1 MSATA
6 AGGTTR
12 LELTAAQRGLWYAQQ
27 LDPDNVVLNI
37 AHYLDVPGEIDAAAY
52 RTAWATAI
60 SEVDALHATFG
71 EDADGPFQLVADG
84 VDWELQ
90 QIDLRDDADPEDAA
104 RAWMERDLRSPVDL
118 SAPPLFAIALLRVAD
133 DRTFCY
139 QRIHHLALDGYGAT
153 LAMLRVNVV
162 YNALVNGVEPD
173 EPFTGPLVDLVDDDR
188 SYRASDRTEDREFWT
203 EQLGDHPSPT
213 LLADP
218 PQGLPNRLSRC
229 TRDVPADAAEALAA
243 AAKAMKVSRS
253 SLLIAAFAAYLHRFT
268 GERDVVL
275 GLPVTARRGKVAKSV
290 PGMVSNIVP
299 LRLDVRPETPVTDL
313 AAQVSTRVRA
323 LLRHQRY
330 RPEDVRAD
338 LGLGRDARLA
348 GPTINILPI
357 EGTLDF
363 GGHAGTLHN
372 LSVGPVDDMS
382 VVVSRAP
389 DGQGLRIDVDVNP
402 DLYDAAALEG
412 HLTRFLITL
421 DAVARD
427 HDSTVGAIRVSSEA
441 DRDVLGDATH
451 GVAVDVVQRTVLD
464 FFESQVVRTPDATAL
479 VATDSQSTFNEL
491 DRRANRLARL
501 LMAHGAGPGAAVAVA
516 LPRRSQFAISL
527 AATHKSGAVVMP
539 VDPDYPPER
548 VRQML
553 DDVAP
558 QVVITDSSVA
568 ERLPELP
575 EGATELVLDDPDVVA
590 DVLGRSNDPVTDAER
605 GGRVEADDPA
615 YVVYTSGS
623 TGRPKGIVVQHRS
636 LVNLFASHSSELF
649 PPARAAVGGR
659 PLRVA
664 HVTPVSFDAGWDP
677 VLWLI
682 GGHELHLVDERTM
695 ADPEALVQFLVT
707 HEIDFVETT
716 PTYMEQLVSAGL
728 LGDAGDSV
736 RVVALGGE
744 AVGRELWD
752 LLASREDLLAFNLF
766 GPAESTV
773 DVVTARIENHET
785 PVIGR
790 PVANARAY
798 VLDTGLQMKPV
809 GAAGELYLAGAGL
822 ARSYLGQPGRTA
834 ERFVADPYGGPGD
847 RMYRTGDVARWRAD
861 GVLEF
866 VERVDD
872 QVKVRGFRVELGEIE
887 ARLGE
892 RDDVRAAAVVVREND
907 GVQHLVAY
915 VAGDAATL
923 TPASL
928 RETVAAAVP
937 AYMVPALYVVLP
949 EMPLTPN
956 GKLDREALPSPTGE
970 ETAAGAGREPQ
981 TPQEQLLAGLFAET
995 LGLPRVG
1002 VDDDFFDLGGH
1013 SLLATRLV
1021 SRIRSAAGAELPIR
1035 TLFDHPT
1042 VAGLAREL
1050 AGAATGRAGLRPM
1063 TRPDEL
1069 PLSFAQRRLWF
1080 LNQLD
1085 PGDAAYNI
1093 PAVLR
1098 LRGGLDVEALESAVH
1113 DVVARHE
1120 TLRTTFPAV
1129 DGEPHQVVA
1138 GTDDVVLDVPTDDLE
1153 DAPADGPG
1161 CVDDVLRRETT
1172 RGFDLT
1178 EDLPIRVR
1186 LLRLGESEHVLSM
1199 VVHHIAGDGWS
1210 LGPLAA
1216 DLAVAYGARV
1226 ADGVPPDWSP
1236 LPVQYADYT
1245 LWQRELLG
1253 EEDDPASEI
1262 TRQLDHWSRQL
1273 AGLPTEINL
1282 PRDRRRP
1289 REPVAAP
1296 QGVDARVPVDLDPDL
1311 RDALV
1316 TLARAHDVSLFMVVE
1331 AALAALLGRLGAG
1344 TDVAIGVPVAGRTDE
1359 ALDSLVGFFVNT
1371 LVLRNDLAGDPT
1383 FDELVDRVKTTALDA
1398 YAHQDVPFERVVEEV
1413 SPERSLTRH
1422 PLFQVMLA
1430 FQNNAPVDLAL
1441 PGLDVSV
1448 DAAAGPAGAKFD
1460 LSVDLGEVERADG
1473 RTTIG
1478 GAVEYDPVLFD
1489 DATVRDLVVRLE
1501 RLLAAVAADPG
1512 ARIGA
1517 ADLLDDAERA
1527 AALAATD
1534 RRDHAHRGTVVEAF
1548 AATAA
1553 ARPGD
1558 LAVRAGDGEL
1568 SFADLDA
1575 RSAGLAAV
1583 LLDAGYAGQRVGV
1596 ALPRGTDLVV
1606 TLLAVLRAGAVYLPI
1621 DLEYPRARIEHI
1633 LTDADPLTV
1642 LTVGASADRLPE
1654 GTPTL
1659 LLDDDKTRRLL
1670 ADVPADAT
1678 LPNVAPEDPAYLT
1691 YTSGSTG
1698 RPKGVLVDHG
1708 ALGNLHA
1715 HQRRTLHEP
1724 TGERLGRRARMAH
1737 TTAVSFDAAWDP
1749 VLWLVSGHE
1758 LHLVDDDTRR
1768 DPEAL
1773 VALVRDR
1780 GIDAVETTPSY
1791 VQALLTEGLGDT
1803 GLSLVL
1809 LGGEAVGATLWRE
1822 LRAHPTLRGVNLYGP
1837 TEACVDT
1844 VVADLADHDSP
1855 VLGQPVDGVAAHV
1868 LDATLRPVPAG
1879 VPGELYLS
1887 GTALAR
1893 GYAGRAA
1900 QTAERFVADPY
1911 GAPGSRMYRTGDL
1924 ARRTRHGV
1932 LEFVGR
1938 VDDQVKVRGFRVE
1951 LGEIESVL
1959 AEVPG
1964 VAAAA
1969 VAVHTDPSGAGRL
1982 AAWVVPDP
1990 GHDADTDTVRAAAA
2004 RTLPDYM
2011 VPVAWSTLDALP
2023 LTPNGKL
2030 DRDALPTADVTLGGG
2045 RPAGTEEEQD
2055 LARLFAEVLGLQ
2067 EPPPVDVG
2075 FFDLGG
2081 HSLLATRLVSR
2092 VRSELG
2098 VELGVRALFETPS
2111 VEQLA
2116 ARLPEAGHARRA
2128 VTATDRPA
2136 VVPLSW
2142 AQHRVWFLNRLEDS
2156 SAAYHIPLAVRLRG
2170 ELDADALEAALV
2182 DVVDRHEV
2190 LRTTLP
2196 EADGEPRQQVHDD
2209 AVVPLERVQVVEAD
2223 LDDALRVRAE
2233 APFDLAVDRPL
2244 RASLLRVGPD
2254 DHVLLLVVHH
2264 VAADGWSLG
2273 PLGRDLAEAYDARRA
2288 GRAPER
2294 EPLAVQYADYALWQR
2309 EELGEADD
2317 TGSEL
2322 SEQLAWWTEQLDGL
2336 PAELDLPTDRPRPVR
2351 GSAAGGE
2358 VRFTMDADLHGR
2370 LVDFAR
2376 RHDASPFM
2384 LLHASLAALLTR
2396 QGGGEDVPLG
2406 TPVAGRGDEALDEL
2420 VGFFVNTLVL
2430 RTDTAG
2436 DPTLPELVDR
2446 VRRADVDAFAHADLP
2461 FERLV
2466 EALAPERS
2474 LSRHPLFQVM
2484 LTADATTPGDL
2495 GLTGL
2500 ASEVLPVA
2508 AGSAKFDL
2516 SFSVAEHHD
2525 DDGAPAG
2532 ITGVLEHAADLY
2544 DERSALAIADRWV
2557 RLLDRWLDAPSTPL
2571 TAVPLLTDDERAAVL
2586 PAPSTKTA
2594 SDDTVLD
2601 AWARTVES
2609 MPDETALV
2617 APATG
2622 GTDSTGGTQT
2632 LTYAEVADLADRLA
2646 GLLARRGIGRGDVV
2660 GLAVPRSVGSVVG
2673 LLGILRSGATYL
2685 PIDPAQPEGRV
2696 QAVVRAASPALVLD
2710 ADDLETLLRGTDAVP
2725 ELPQSPTLPVGP
2737 RPGDAAYVLFT
2748 SGSTGEPKGVVV
2760 EHRSLAT
2767 LLAHHRETLI
2777 GPAGAAAGRRL
2788 RVAHTTAVTFDASW
2802 DPVLWLVAGHELH
2815 LVDDETRVDPEA
2827 LVALVADRGLDVLET
2842 TPSYVAELLRLGLP
2856 DLAVTALGGEAV
2868 GGDLWRDLAAR
2879 PGRAVNLYGPTEST
2893 VDAVVA
2899 DVGSA
2904 DHPVIGRP
2912 VTGTRALVLDD
2923 RLAPVAPGVHGE
2935 LYLAG
2940 AGLARAYLGRAD
2952 LTAERFVA
2960 DPYGPP
2966 GSRMYRTGDRAR
2978 WTAEGALAFS
2988 GRTDEQ
2994 VKVRGFRVEPG
3005 EVDAVLAALDGVAR
3019 AATVSVTDAS
3029 GATALASYLVPEAG
3043 AGLDLDAVRTAAAE
3057 RLPDYMLPTAMA
3069 VLDELPLTAHGKL
3082 DRRALPEPE
3091 TVGAGG
3097 GTPPRTPR
3105 ERVLA
3110 ALFAEVLGVG
3120 SVGVD
3125 DSFFALGG
3133 HSLLATRLVSR
3144 IRTVTGEDLA
3154 VRALFESPTVAGLA
3168 ARLDGGDGVAADAGL
3183 DRLVT
3188 LGAEG
3193 GLTPLVAVHPIS
3205 GLAWPYA
3212 GLVPYL
3218 ADRPLLGL
3226 QAPGLTA
3233 DDPLPA
3239 DVDALVDGYVAA
3251 LRDTRPQGPYALLG
3265 WSLGGVLAHRVAA
3278 RLLADG
3284 EEVEHLLLLDS
3295 YPHAVPLTV
3304 DTDDPTS
3311 AVEAYRDAQGGSA
3324 DALLALLGADA
3335 TDRLAR
3341 GVGAVGD
3348 ALRSAGDP
3356 PQIEVPTTLVA
3367 ARPGP
3372 EGPPL
3377 ADQWAPYVG
3386 GRPTEHRV
3394 DHAHFDLMDPEALVD
3409 LGPVVD
3415 TTLRGPRR

>member
-1 MSATA
+1 MSAPTQP
-6 AGGTTR
+6 GTR
-12 LELTAAQRGLWYAQQ
+12 LELTSAQRGLWYAQQ

-37 AHYLDVPGEIDAAAY
+37 AHYLDVPGEIDTEAY
-52 RTAWATAI
+52 RTAWATTI
-60 SEVDALHATFG
+60 DEVDALHATFG
-71 EDADGPFQLVADG
+71 EDDDGPFQLVPDS

-90 QIDLRDDADPEDAA
+90 QVDLRDDADPEDAA
-104 RAWMERDLRSPVDL
+104 RAWMEHDLRSPVDL
-118 SAPPLFAIALLRVAD
+118 AAPPLFAIALLRVAD

-162 YNALVNGVEPD
+162 YNALVTGQEPD
-173 EPFTGPLVDLVDDDR
+173 EPFTGPLVDLVADDQE
-188 SYRASDRTEDREFWT
+188 YRASDRTEDRDFWT

-213 LLADP
+213 LLSDP
-218 PQGLPNRLSRC
+218 PQGLPDRLSRC
-229 TRDVPADAAEALAA
+229 TRDVPSESAEALAA

-253 SLLIAAFAAYLHRFT
+253 SLLIAAFAAYLHRYT

-275 GLPVTARRGKVAKSV
+275 GLPVTARRGKVSKGV

-299 LRLDVRPETPVTDL
+299 LRLDVRPEMAITDL
-313 AAQVSTRVRA
+313 ASQVSGRVRR
-323 LLRHQRY
+323 LLKHQRY
-330 RPEDVRAD
+330 RPEDIRAD
-338 LGLGRDARLA
+338 LGLGRDSRLA

-389 DGQGLRIDVDVNP
+389 DGEGLRIDVDVNP

-412 HLTRFLITL
+412 HLTRFLVTL
-421 DAVARD
+421 EAVARD
-427 HDSTVGAIRVSSEA
+427 HDSTVGAIRIASDA
-441 DRDVLGDATH
+441 DRDVIDGATH
-451 GVAVDVVQRTVLD
+451 GTAVDVVHRTVLD
-464 FFESQVVRTPDATAL
+464 FFESQVRRTPDATAL
-479 VATDSQSTFNEL
+479 VAADSRATFNEL
-491 DRRANRLARL
+491 DRRANRLARV

-527 AATHKSGAVVMP
+527 AATHKSGAVVVP

-548 VRQML
+548 VRHML
-553 DDVAP
+553 DDVEP
-558 QVVITDSSVA
+558 RVVVTDLSVA
-568 ERLPELP
+568 DRLPELP
-575 EGATELVLDDPDVVA
+575 EGATLLVLDDPDVVA
-590 DVLGRSNDPVTDAER
+590 DVLGRSNAPVTDAER
-605 GGRVEADDPA
+605 GGRVGADDPA

-636 LVNLFASHSSELF
+636 LVNLFASHSADMF
-649 PPARAAVGGR
+649 APARAAVGGR

-677 VLWLI
+677 ILWLI

-695 ADPEALVQFLVT
+695 TDPEALVAFLVAR
-707 HEIDFVETT
+707 EIDFVETT
-716 PTYMEQLVSAGL
+716 PTYMEQLVASGL
-728 LGDAGDSV
+728 LGGAGDSI

-752 LLASREDLLAFNLF
+752 LLSAREDLLAYNLF

-773 DVVTARIENHET
+773 DVVTARIGQSDD

-790 PVANARAY
+790 PVANTRAY
-798 VLDTGLQMKPV
+798 VLDPGLQMKPV

-822 ARSYLGQPGRTA
+822 ARSYLDQPGRTA

-861 GVLEF
+861 GTLEF

-892 RDDVRAAAVVVREND
+892 RDDVSAAAVVVRDAD
-907 GVQHLVAY
+907 GVQQLVAY

-923 TPASL
+923 TPADL

-937 AYMVPALYVVLP
+937 SYMVPALYVVLP

-956 GKLDREALPSPTGE
+956 GKLDRDALPAPTGE

-1035 TLFDHPT
+1035 ALFDHPT
-1042 VAGLAREL
+1042 VAGLAVEL
-1050 AGAATGRAGLRPM
+1050 AGAAESRAELRPM
-1063 TRPDEL
+1063 PRPEEL

-1080 LNQLD
+1080 LNRLE
-1085 PGDAAYNI
+1085 PGSGAYNI

-1098 LRGGLDVEALESAVH
+1098 LTGELDPWALQCAVH

-1120 TLRTTFPAV
+1120 TLRTTFPEI
-1129 DGEPHQVVA
+1129 DGEPRQLIA
-1138 GTDDVVLDVPTDDLE
+1138 APDDDHLEVLTDDLS

-1161 CVDDVLRRETT
+1161 SLDDVLRRETA

-1178 EDLPIRVR
+1178 RELPLRVR
-1186 LLRLGESEHVLSM
+1186 LLRLGEREHVLSM
-1199 VVHHIAGDGWS
+1199 VVHHAAGDGWS

-1216 DLAVAYGARV
+1216 DLAVAYGTRV
-1226 ADGVPPDWSP
+1226 VDGVPPDWSP

-1253 EEDDPASEI
+1253 DEDEDDSEI
-1262 TRQLDHWSRQL
+1262 SRQLDHWTRRL
-1273 AGLPTEINL
+1273 AGLPTEIDL
-1282 PRDRRRP
+1282 PRDRARP
-1289 REPVAAP
+1289 REPVAP
-1296 QGVDARVPVDLDPDL
+1296 DATAGAGGPRVEVDLDPDL
-1311 RDALV
+1311 RDALAAI
-1316 TLARAHDVSLFMVVE
+1316 ARAHDVSLFMIVE

-1344 TDVAIGVPVAGRTDE
+1344 TDVAVGVPVAGRTDE

-1371 LVLRNDLAGDPT
+1371 LVMRNDLSGDPT
-1383 FDELVDRVKTTALDA
+1383 FDELVERVKTTALDA

-1441 PGLDVSV
+1441 PGLDVTV
-1448 DAAAGPAGAKFD
+1448 DAAAEAAGAKFD
-1460 LSVDLGEVERADG
+1460 LSVDLGEVERSDG
-1473 RTTIG
+1473 RTSIA
-1478 GAVEYDPVLFD
+1478 GAVEYDPAQFD
-1489 DATVRDLVVRLE
+1489 ADTVRDLVVRLE
-1501 RLLAAVAADPG
+1501 RLVTAVATDPG
-1512 ARIGA
+1512 ARIGDA
-1517 ADLLDDAERA
+1517 VLLDEVERT
-1527 AALAATD
+1527 AALDATD
-1534 RRDHAHRGTVVEAF
+1534 HRDRAHHGTVVEAF
-1548 AATAA
+1548 AATVA
-1553 ARPGD
+1553 ARPD
-1558 LAVRAGDGEL
+1558 EVALRTAGEQL
-1568 SFADLDA
+1568 TFADLDA
-1575 RSAGLAAV
+1575 RSARTAAV
-1583 LLDAGYAGQRVGV
+1583 LRDSGYAGRRVGV
-1596 ALPRGTDLVV
+1596 ALPRGADLVV
-1606 TLLAVLRAGAVYLPI
+1606 ALLGVLRAGAVYLPI
-1621 DLEYPRARIEHI
+1621 DLEYPRARIQHI
-1633 LTDADPLTV
+1633 VTDADPSTV
-1642 LTVGASADRLPE
+1642 LTDRASVDRLPD
-1654 GTPTL
+1654 GTPAV
-1659 LLDDDKTRRLL
+1659 LLDDDTTRRLL
-1670 ADVPADAT
+1670 DEADVDAA
-1678 LPNVAPEDPAYLT
+1678 LPTVAPEHPAYLT

-1698 RPKGVLVDHG
+1698 RPKGVLVDHA

-1724 TGERLGRRARMAH
+1724 TAERLGRRVRMAH

-1749 VLWLVSGHE
+1749 VLWMVSGHE

-1773 VALVRDR
+1773 VALVREA

-1791 VQALLTEGLGDT
+1791 VQALLAEGLGDT
-1803 GLSLVL
+1803 GLSLAL
-1809 LGGEAVGATLWRE
+1809 LGGEAVGAALWRE

-1844 VVADLADHDSP
+1844 VVADLADHETP
-1855 VLGQPVDGVAAHV
+1855 VLGLPVDGVAAHV
-1868 LDATLRPVPAG
+1868 LDAALQPVPAG

-1887 GTALAR
+1887 GVALAR
-1893 GYAGRAA
+1893 GYAGRPA

-1924 ARRTRHGV
+1924 ARRTRDGV

-1959 AEVPG
+1959 AEQAG

-1969 VAVHTDPSGAGRL
+1969 VAVHTDPAGAGRL
-1982 AAWVVPDP
+1982 AAWLVPTAGGEVDV
-1990 GHDADTDTVRAAAA
+1990 DAVRTGAAQA
-2004 RTLPDYM
+2004 LPDYM
-2011 VPVAWSTLDALP
+2011 VPAAWATIEALP

-2030 DRDALPTADVTLGGG
+2030 DRDALPTADVAAASG
-2045 RPAGTEEEQD
+2045 RVASTDAERT
-2055 LARLFAEVLGLQ
+2055 LARLYAEVLGLP
-2067 EPPPVDVG
+2067 EPAPVDAG

-2092 VRSELG
+2092 VRAELD
-2098 VELGVRALFETPS
+2098 VELGVRALFEAPS

-2116 ARLPEAGHARRA
+2116 ARLPDAGAARRA
-2128 VTATDRPA
+2128 VTATERPA
-2136 VVPLSW
+2136 LVPLSW
-2142 AQHRVWFLNRLEDS
+2142 AQHRLWFLNRLEDT
-2156 SAAYHIPLAVRLRG
+2156 SAAYHIPLAVRLSG
-2170 ELDADALEAALV
+2170 DLDADALEAALRDLV
-2182 DVVDRHEV
+2182 ARHEV

-2196 EADGEPRQQVHDD
+2196 ETDDEPHQRVHDD
-2209 AVVPLERVQVVEAD
+2209 VDLALERLTVAEAD
-2223 LDDALRVRAE
+2223 LEDALRSRAE

-2244 RASLLRVGPD
+2244 RAWLLTVSPGEN
-2254 DHVLLLVVHH
+2254 VLLLVVHH

-2273 PLGRDLAEAYDARRA
+2273 PLGRDLAEAYAARKA

-2294 EPLAVQYADYALWQR
+2294 APLAVQYADHALWQR
-2309 EELGEADD
+2309 EVLGEADD
-2317 TGSEL
+2317 PDSEL
-2322 SEQLAWWTEQLDGL
+2322 ATQLSWWSEQLADL
-2336 PAELDLPTDRPRPVR
+2336 PAELDLPTDRPRPAR
-2351 GSAAGGE
+2351 GSNEGGE
-2358 VRFTMDADLHGR
+2358 VRFTLDADLHGR
-2370 LVDFAR
+2370 VVDFAR

-2384 LLHASLAALLTR
+2384 LLHATLAALLTR
-2396 QGGGEDVPLG
+2396 QGGGDDVPLG

-2436 DPTLPELVDR
+2436 DPTLPDLLDR
-2446 VRRADVDAFAHADLP
+2446 VRRTDVDAFAHADLP

-2484 LTADATTPGDL
+2484 LTADAETPGDL
-2495 GLTGL
+2495 GLDGL
-2500 ASEVLPVA
+2500 TSEVLPVA

-2525 DDGAPAG
+2525 HGTPAG
-2532 ITGVLEHAADLY
+2532 ISGVLEHARDLY
-2544 DERSALAIADRWV
+2544 DEDTAQALADRWV
-2557 RLLDRWLDAPSTPL
+2557 RLIGRWLDAPSTPL
-2571 TAVPLLTDDERAAVL
+2571 TALPLLTEDERAAVL
-2586 PAPSTKTA
+2586 PARSEDVAGPTA
-2594 SDDTVLD
+2594 STVLD
-2601 AWARTVES
+2601 TWARTVEAH
-2609 MPDETALV
+2609 PDEAALV
-2617 APATG
+2617 AP
-2622 GTDSTGGTQT
+2622 GTDPADGPET
-2632 LTYAEVADLADRLA
+2632 LTYAEVAELADRLA

-2660 GLAVPRSVGSVVG
+2660 GLAVPRSVSSVVG

-2685 PIDPAQPEGRV
+2685 PIDPAQPAGRV
-2696 QAVVRAASPALVLD
+2696 EAITRAAAPALVLD
-2710 ADDLETLLRGTDAVP
+2710 ADDLDALLTGTDAVP
-2725 ELPQSPTLPVGP
+2725 EMPQTSALPAGP
-2737 RPGDAAYVLFT
+2737 RPDDAAYVLFT

-2760 EHRSLAT
+2760 EHRSLAA
-2767 LLAHHRETLI
+2767 LLAQHEETLFS
-2777 GPAGAAAGRRL
+2777 PAADAAGRRL

-2802 DPVLWLVAGHELH
+2802 DPVLWMLAGHELH

-2827 LVALVADRGLDVLET
+2827 LVALVADRGIDVLET

-2856 DLAVTALGGEAV
+2856 ELAVTALGGEAV
-2868 GGDLWRDLAAR
+2868 GDDLWRDLAAR

-2899 DVGSA
+2899 DLEATS
-2904 DHPVIGRP
+2904 HPVIGTP
-2912 VTGTRALVLDD
+2912 VAGTRALVLDD

-2940 AGLARAYLGRAD
+2940 AGVARAYLGRAD

-2978 WTAEGALAFS
+2978 WTARGDLAFA
-2988 GRTDEQ
+2988 GRVDEQ

-3005 EVDAVLAALDGVAR
+3005 EVDAVLTALEGVAR
-3019 AATVSVTDAS
+3019 AATVAVTDGS
-3029 GATALASYLVPEAG
+3029 GAAALASYLVPEPG
-3043 AGLDLDAVRTAAAE
+3043 ADLDVDVVRTAAAE

-3082 DRRALPEPE
+3082 DRRALPEAA

-3120 SVGVD
+3120 EVGVD

-3144 IRTVTGEDLA
+3144 IRTATGEEMA
-3154 VRALFESPTVAGLA
+3154 VRALFETPTVAGLA
-3168 ARLDGGDGVAADAGL
+3168 ARLDGDAPADSGL
-3183 DRLVT
+3183 DRLLT
-3188 LGAEG
+3188 LGADG
-3193 GLTPLVAVHPIS
+3193 HRAPLVAIHPIS

-3212 GLVPYL
+3212 GLVPHL
-3218 ADRPLLGL
+3218 VDRPLLGL
-3226 QAPGLTA
+3226 QAPGLVA
-3233 DDPLPA
+3233 GDPLPR
-3239 DVDALVDGYVAA
+3239 DLDELVDGYVAS
-3251 LRDTRPQGPYALLG
+3251 LRRARPHGPYALLG

-3284 EEVEHLLLLDS
+3284 EEVEHLILLDS
-3295 YPHAVPLTV
+3295 YPHAVPLEV
-3304 DTDDPTS
+3304 DPDDPTG
-3311 AVEAYRDAQGGSA
+3311 AVAAYREAQGDSA
-3324 DALLALLGADA
+3324 DALLELLGAEA
-3335 TDRLAR
+3335 ADRLAR

-3348 ALRSAGDP
+3348 ALRAAGEP
-3356 PQIEVPTTLVA
+3356 PRIDVPTTLVA
-3367 ARPGP
+3367 AEPGP
-3372 EGPPL
+3372 DGPPL
-3377 ADQWAPYVG
+3377 AEQWAPYVG
-3386 GRPTEHRV
+3386 SRPVEHPV
-3394 DHAHFDLMDPEALVD
+3394 AHAHFDLMDADALVD
-3409 LGPVVD
+3409 VGPVVGA
-3415 TTLRGPRR
+3415 TLGGPAR